1 MFTRYSTKTYGK
13 KQKLP
18 LVAILSHTPYHHTC
32 VRAMMSALCRRA
44 FDGLPCWAPPLL
56 AGAAHEASAPVAILS
71 HAPPPSVGGYF
82 FPPLFTQ
89 ASFAETP
96 PQRARGGLCFRPWV
110 YLLPSVWP
118 PPVFA
123 GRARYCVPYKFK
135 APPSAARKIFSALW
149 GIASLRHFP

>member
-1 MFTRYSTKTYGK
+1 MPSVGGHLTGY
-13 KQKLP
+13 
-18 LVAILSHTPYHHTC
+18 LVEP
-32 VRAMMSALCRRA
+32 
-44 FDGLPCWAPPLL
+44 PPLL

-135 APPSAARKIFSALW
+135 DPPLLRRAKFSPPFGVLLHYAIFRDPPLS
-149 GIASLRHFP
+149 PTPQ